1 MKRNARLLLLVLLL
15 ISLASCA
22 HVISRDLRDQADPFL
37 TVHQALNN
45 PTEYKGK
52 IVIWG
57 GEILRT
63 ENRQDGSTEIEVL
76 QRALDRWEE
85 PKDPSAS
92 EGRFL
97 VREQRF
103 LDPSIFRPGMRITV
117 GGELQGVEAVPLG
130 QMEYWYPLVLA
141 RQLYLWPP
149 FDYPYYYS
157 YYPYYSYYYPYA
169 YSFFLGGFYGGGGF
183 YRHHHGH
190 RGGGGWGGRGGRHR

>member
-1 MKRNARLLLLVLLL
+1 V
-15 ISLASCA
+15 ASCA

-37 TVHQALNN
+37 TVPQALNN

-63 ENRQDGSTEIEVL
+63 ENRQDSSTEIEVL

-97 VREQRF
+97 VREQSF

-117 GGELQGVEAVPLG
+117 GGELQGVEAVPPWADGILVPSRAG
-130 QMEYWYPLVLA
+130 QTALPLA
-141 RQLYLWPP
+141 P
-149 FDYPYYYS
+149 FRLSLLLLLLPALLLLL
-157 YYPYYSYYYPYA
+157 PVRI
-169 YSFFLGGFYGGGGF
+169 FLFLGRILRWRRVLSRPSRAPGRRRLGWP
-183 YRHHHGH
+183 
-190 RGGGGWGGRGGRHR
+190 RGKTQVNYSR